1 MARLKPVT
9 PGAAPATKRRH
20 PAPGSRLAL
29 GIFALLVT
37 AAPLAFGSVDRITQI
52 ALLALFGMG
61 LLAQAPTTAPLGR
74 WGNRLALAVI
84 AVLLVK
90 EFAPATWFGAAA
102 WRTELTQNF
111 AMELP
116 RTHHPE
122 PSRALDGLLAAAVAV
137 VWFLWVRTLAA
148 EREHRQV
155 IAWSLFAAA
164 AIVAGVSFA
173 TRGMDPQ
180 AIYGLRYTLGWTGF
194 GPFPNRNHTADF
206 LAMGAMIGFGC
217 VTWAGGRKKWLL
229 LASGV
234 VLLGLVLAAMLV
246 TESRGGLLAFA
257 VGTLL
262 YLALAVIKVRSRK
275 AFGLAAIA
283 VILLGSVT
291 AILGTKVL
299 SRFQSKEGG
308 QVSNET
314 RVEVWKNTIEMWK
327 DAPLFGHGLDS
338 FTQIFPMYQHLDLE
352 QSVVLHPESSW
363 LQWLAELGLIP
374 VALALA
380 ALAIFLRPHLREA
393 FERRQSFFLHAGG
406 FAAVGVLLCHSAIDV
421 PAHRWGTAAFA
432 LAALALACPLR
443 SDMATTRA
451 GSRRVAL
458 VPFAVACFWALPF
471 LAGEPAW
478 SPLSLTRLVARET
491 VGADVR
497 SEELEEALRH
507 FPLNAVLHQGLAARK
522 ARALGR
528 TAPSAWQR
536 HFAIAARLVPSSWTV
551 LAEQARIV
559 QRISPGLA
567 IGYWQQAVERGNL
580 HRDDIFVGAVNET
593 AASPTAQASWGRYV
607 ESHPELLLTYA
618 KLVPEAQA
626 RYYYSLWWQVRAT
639 GGTLRKVEIEDFYSF
654 APRWGTRSQFDEW
667 MSRRAEWEPRDYR
680 RWAMLLHQWGD
691 EERAWALLSRRIPEP
706 ASPGGEV
713 KTARSQLERVW
724 RLTPGNFVNAQQLA
738 LLLHN
743 AGETVQG
750 DEIILAAAAQEVATV
765 PPWFLHKAGYIYAR
779 NGRLGEAVAVV
790 LRSK

>member
-1 MARLKPVT
+1 MARLKP
-9 PGAAPATKRRH
+9 AAPDAAPVLKRRL

-37 AAPLAFGSVDRITQI
+37 AAPLAFGAVDRITQV
-52 ALLALFGMG
+52 ALLALFGIG
-61 LLAQAPTTAPLGR
+61 LLAQAPTTVPLGR
-74 WGNRLALAVI
+74 WGNRLALALI

-90 EFAPATWFGAAA
+90 EFAPATWFGAAE

-111 AMELP
+111 GLELP
-116 RTHHPE
+116 WTHHPE

-137 VWFLWVRTLAA
+137 VWFLWVRTLAS

-155 IAWSLFAAA
+155 IAWSLFGAA

-173 TRGMDPQ
+173 TRGIDPR

-206 LAMGAMIGFGC
+206 LAMGAVIGFGC
-217 VTWAGGRKKWLL
+217 VTWAGSRKKWALL
-229 LASGV
+229 TAGI
-234 VLLGLVLAAMLV
+234 VLLGVVLAAMLA
-246 TESRGGLLAFA
+246 TESRGGLVAFA
-257 VGTLL
+257 AGTLL
-262 YLALAVIKVRSRK
+262 YLALVVIKARSRK
-275 AFGLAAIA
+275 ALGLAALA

-291 AILGTKVL
+291 AVLGAGVL
-299 SRFQSKEGG
+299 ARFQSKEGG
-308 QVSNET
+308 QVSNDT
-314 RVEVWKNTIEMWK
+314 RVEVWKNTVEMWK

-352 QSVVLHPESSW
+352 QGVVLHPESSW

-374 VALALA
+374 VVLALA
-380 ALAIFLRPHLREA
+380 ALAVFLRSHLREA
-393 FERRQSFFLHAGG
+393 FERRQSFFLHAGA
-406 FAAVGVLLCHSAIDV
+406 FAAVGVLLCHAAIDV

-443 SDMATTRA
+443 PDMATTRA

-458 VPFAVACFWALPF
+458 VPFAVALFWALPF
-471 LAGEPAW
+471 LSGAPVW
-478 SPLSLTRLVARET
+478 SPLSLTRLTARET

-497 SEELEEALRH
+497 SAELEEALRH

-522 ARALGR
+522 ARALGLN
-528 TAPSAWQR
+528 APSAWQR
-536 HFAIAARLVPSSWTV
+536 HFAIAARLVPGSWTV
-551 LAEQARIV
+551 PAEQARIV
-559 QRISPGLA
+559 RRISPGLA
-567 IGYWQQAVERGNL
+567 LGYWQEAVERGNL
-580 HRDDIFVGAVNET
+580 HREDIFVRAVEET

-607 ESHPELLLTYA
+607 QSHPELLLTYA

-626 RYYYSLWWQVRAT
+626 RYYYSLWWQERALT
-639 GGTLRKVEIEDFYSF
+639 GVLRKGEIEDFHSF

-667 MSRRAEWEPRDYR
+667 MTRRAAWEPRDFR
-680 RWAMLLHQWGD
+680 RWAALLHQWGD
-691 EERAWALLSRRIPEP
+691 EERAWTLLSRHIPEP
-706 ASPGGEV
+706 AFPTGEV
-713 KTARSQLERVW
+713 KTAREQLERAW
-724 RLTPGNFVNAQQLA
+724 RLSQKNFVNAQQLA
-738 LLLHN
+738 LTLHR

-750 DEIILAAAAQEVATV
+750 DDVILAAAAQETESA

>member
-1 MARLKPVT
+1 MARIRPVT
-9 PGAAPATKRRH
+9 PGAAPATKRRL
-20 PAPGSRLAL
+20 PARGSRLAL

-37 AAPLAFGSVDRITQI
+37 AAPLAFGGVDRITQI
-52 ALLALFGMG
+52 ALLALFGVG
-61 LLAQAPTTAPLGR
+61 LLAQAPAAAPLGR
-74 WGNRLALAVI
+74 WGNRLALALI

-90 EFAPATWFGAAA
+90 EFAPATWFGAVG
-102 WRTELTQNF
+102 WRTELTQDF
-111 AMELP
+111 RLDLP
-116 RTHHPE
+116 WTHHPE

-137 VWFLWVRTLAA
+137 VWFLWVRTLAS

-155 IAWSLFAAA
+155 IAWSLFGAA

-173 TRGMDPQ
+173 TRGIDPR

-206 LAMGAMIGFGC
+206 LAMGAVIGFGC
-217 VTWAGGRKKWLL
+217 VTWAGGRKKWLHL
-229 LASGV
+229 TGGL
-234 VLLGLVLAAMLV
+234 VLLGLVLAAMLA
-246 TESRGGLLAFA
+246 TESRGGLVAFA
-257 VGTLL
+257 AGTLL
-262 YLALAVIKVRSRK
+262 YLALSIIKARSRK
-275 AFGLAAIA
+275 ALGLAAIA
-283 VILLGSVT
+283 VILLGSLT

-299 SRFQSKEGG
+299 ARFHSKEAG

-314 RVEVWKNTIEMWK
+314 RVEVWKNTIGMWK

-352 QSVVLHPESSW
+352 QGVVLHPESSW

-374 VALALA
+374 VALGFA

-406 FAAVGVLLCHSAIDV
+406 FAAVGVLLCHAAIDV
-421 PAHRWGTAAFA
+421 PAHRWGTAAFG

-443 SDMATTRA
+443 ADVATTRA
-451 GSRRVAL
+451 GSRRAAL
-458 VPFAVACFWALPF
+458 VPFAVAGFWALPF
-471 LAGEPAW
+471 LSGAPAW

-491 VGADVR
+491 VGAEVR
-497 SEELEEALRH
+497 TEELEQALRH

-528 TAPSAWQR
+528 RAPSAWQR
-536 HFAIAARLVPSSWTV
+536 HFAIAARLVPGSWTV

-567 IGYWQQAVERGNL
+567 LGYWQQAVERGNL

-607 ESHPELLLTYA
+607 QSHPELLLTYA
-618 KLVPEAQA
+618 KQVPDAQA
-626 RYYYSLWWQVRAT
+626 RYYYSLWWQERALS
-639 GGTLRKVEIEDFYSF
+639 GELRKSEIEDFYNF

-667 MSRRAEWEPRDYR
+667 AARRAAWEARDFR
-680 RWAMLLHQWGD
+680 QWARLLHQWSD
-691 EERAWALLSRRIPEP
+691 EERAWALLSRHIPEP
-706 ASPGGEV
+706 AFPTGQV
-713 KTARSQLERVW
+713 KTPREQLERAW
-724 RLTPGNFVNAQQLA
+724 RVTPMNFVNAQQLA
-738 LLLHN
+738 LVRHR

-750 DEIILAAAAQEVATV
+750 DEIIVAAAAQEAVPA

-779 NGRLGEAVAVV
+779 NGRLGEAVSVV